1 MVSCGI
7 SPGLAAVATSA
18 LAPLCLDGSF
28 VVGPGVA
35 RAPHAQGPTPSVP
48 AFEMNGSEEGQG
60 TRTVEIWIVGPV
72 LKIYQHTRF
81 FHVFLMWVCVFFLGG
96 GGPRKTKHL
105 DPEGV

>member
-1 MVSCGI
+1 VVSCGI

-35 RAPHAQGPTPSVP
+35 RAPHAQGPAPSVP

-72 LKIYQHTRF
+72 LKMY
-81 FHVFLMWVCVFFLGG
+81 
-96 GGPRKTKHL
+96 
-105 DPEGV
+105 